1 MFLALAYFSLFTI
14 LMNSIQGGNMMK
26 FLSSLMRTSILSGMI
41 FLLLGCMGNNTIQI
55 TPVQPVVPESPLSTT
70 SAAKIK
76 VYNFLDVRQGNLDP
90 YLIGHSALAKFLTG
104 DAKAAKSVYNERP
117 VFEIVTEAVK
127 SEFTRNGYKIVQ
139 ENEDFSVKG
148 RIDQFWVKT
157 PFAMMGIL
165 TDAVGEVTLTMEVSR
180 PGQKVVNALGP
191 YKGRKVERTMFPSSE
206 NFKHV
211 LTGALMDTI
220 REMSSDPNLINV
232 LTKKQKNY

>member
-1 MFLALAYFSLFTI
+1 
-14 LMNSIQGGNMMK
+14 MMK
-26 FLSSLMRTSILSGMI
+26 FPSSLMRTLILSGTM
-41 FLLLGCMGNNTIQI
+41 FLLLGCMGNKTIQI

-76 VYNFLDVRQGNLDP
+76 VYNFLDVRQGNMDP
-90 YLIGHSALAKFLTG
+90 YLIGHSALGNFSSIDT
-104 DAKAAKSVYNERP
+104 KAAMHSVYNERP

-148 RIDQFWVKT
+148 RINQFWVKT
-157 PFAMMGIL
+157 PFAMMGLLI
-165 TDAVGEVTLTMEVSR
+165 DAVGEVTLTMEVSR
-180 PGQKVVNALGP
+180 PGQKVANTLGP
-191 YKGRKVERTMFPSSE
+191 YNGRKVERTFIPSPE
-206 NFKHV
+206 TFKQV

>member
-1 MFLALAYFSLFTI
+1 
-14 LMNSIQGGNMMK
+14 MMK
-26 FLSSLMRTSILSGMI
+26 FLSSLMRTLILSGMI
-41 FLLLGCMGNNTIQI
+41 FLLLGCTGNKTIQI

-76 VYNFLDVRQGNLDP
+76 VDNFLDARQGNLDP
-90 YLIGHSALAKFLTG
+90 YLIGHSALTMFCTS
-104 DAKAAKSVYNERP
+104 DAKAAMGSVYNERP

-157 PFAMMGIL
+157 PLRMMGIFI
-165 TDAVGEVTLTMEVSR
+165 DAVGEVTLTMEVSR
-180 PGQKVVNALGP
+180 PGQKVVNTLGP
-191 YKGRKVERTMFPSSE
+191 YNGRKVERTFIPSPE
-206 NFKHV
+206 TFKQV

>member
-1 MFLALAYFSLFTI
+1 
-14 LMNSIQGGNMMK
+14 MK
-26 FLSSLMRTSILSGMI
+26 FPSSLMRTLILSGMI
-41 FLLLGCMGNNTIQI
+41 FLPLGCMGNKTIQI

-76 VYNFLDVRQGNLDP
+76 VYNFLDARQGNLDP
-90 YLIGHSALAKFLTG
+90 YLIGHSFSTKFCTS
-104 DAKAAKSVYNERP
+104 DVKAAMGSVYNDHP

-148 RIDQFWVKT
+148 RVDQFWVKT
-157 PFAMMGIL
+157 PFAMMGL
-165 TDAVGEVTLTMEVSR
+165 FVDVVGEVTLTMEVSR
-180 PGQKVVNALGP
+180 PGQKVVDTLGP
-191 YKGRKVERTMFPSSE
+191 YNGRKVERTMRLPSPE
-206 NFKHV
+206 DFKQV

-232 LTKKQKNY
+232 LTNKQKNY

>member
-1 MFLALAYFSLFTI
+1 
-14 LMNSIQGGNMMK
+14 MMK
-26 FLSSLMRTSILSGMI
+26 FLSSLMRTLILSGMI
-41 FLLLGCMGNNTIQI
+41 FLLLGCMSMGTKTIQI
-55 TPVQPVVPESPLSTT
+55 TPVQQVVPESPLSTT

-76 VYNFLDVRQGNLDP
+76 VYNFLDARQGNLDP
-90 YLIGHSALAKFLTG
+90 YLIGHSLGGKFLTG
-104 DAKAAKSVYNERP
+104 DAKAAQSVYNERP

-157 PFAMMGIL
+157 PFAMMGL
-165 TDAVGEVTLTMEVSR
+165 TVDVVGEVTLTMEVSR
-180 PGQKVVNALGP
+180 PGQKVVNTLGP
-191 YKGRKVERTMFPSSE
+191 FNGRQVERAMFPGPE
-206 NFKHV
+206 NFKRV
-211 LTGALMDTI
+211 LTGALMDAI